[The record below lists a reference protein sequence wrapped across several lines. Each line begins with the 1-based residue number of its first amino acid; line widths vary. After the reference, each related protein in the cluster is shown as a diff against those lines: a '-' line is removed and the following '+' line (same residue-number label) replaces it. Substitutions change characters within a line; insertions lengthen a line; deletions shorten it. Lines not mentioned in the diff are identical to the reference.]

1 MKKRL
6 SKWKTTVM
14 VGAIIV
20 STLTIMALD
29 VQGTKG
35 TTWVE
40 SVVVSALAPIQKAI
54 TRTSQKTHHLWESY
68 VNLVNVQAEN
78 ENLREEIQ
86 ALRGE
91 NNRLVE
97 ENLRHQRLSDLL
109 QVQKKAKEPMLL
121 ANVVGHDST
130 TWSNVLVVDRGTEEK
145 VGKKMVVVSAD
156 GLVGH
161 VIQTSPKA
169 SKVLLLTDFRH
180 SVDALIQRTR
190 DRGVVAGRDR
200 YTCLMNYIPLE
211 ADVKVGDRVI
221 TSGMGG
227 LFPKGLVIG
236 TVIHVTKRKADLYQE
251 ALVKPSADLMRLEEV
266 FVIVKR

>member
-6 SKWKTTVM
+6 NKWKTSLLL
-14 VGAIIV
+14 GAIIV
-20 STLTIMALD
+20 STLTVMALD
-29 VQGTKG
+29 IQSSKG

-54 TRTSQKTHHLWESY
+54 TRTTQKTQELWHGY
-68 VNLVNVQAEN
+68 INLVNVQAEN
-78 ENLREEIQ
+78 EALSQKIQ
-86 ALRGE
+86 ALRSE

-97 ENLRHQRLSDLL
+97 ENLRYRRLSDLL
-109 QVQKKAKEPMLL
+109 EVQKKAKEKMLL

-130 TWSNVLVVDRGTEEK
+130 TWSNVLLVDRGVEEK
-145 VGKKMVVVSAD
+145 VGKNMVVVSAE

-161 VIQTSPKA
+161 VIQASPKV

-190 DRGVVAGRDR
+190 DRGVVVGRDR
-200 YTCLMNYIPLE
+200 YTCLMKYIPLE
-211 ADVKVGDRVI
+211 AEVKVGDRVI

-236 TVIHVTKRKADLYQE
+236 NVIHVTRRKADLYQE
-251 ALVKPSADLMRLEEV
+251 ALVRPSADLMRLEEV